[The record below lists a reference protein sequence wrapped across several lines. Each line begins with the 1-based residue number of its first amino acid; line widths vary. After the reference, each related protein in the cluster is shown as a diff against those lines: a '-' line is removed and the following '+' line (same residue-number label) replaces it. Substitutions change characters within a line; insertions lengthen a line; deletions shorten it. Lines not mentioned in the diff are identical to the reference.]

1 MESLKVVSSKS
12 SRKLLLKIILVLMS
26 ALKKKKKKLYGS
38 FSWMGF
44 GFYHELSESSTFSN
58 DSPKTLFQ
66 FYNQPESFARFISRW
81 ALVSG

>member
-12 SRKLLLKIILVLMS
+12 SRKLLLKIIPVLMS
-26 ALKKKKKKLYGS
+26 ALKKKKKLYGS

-58 DSPKTLFQ
+58 DSTKTLFQ